1 MKKYLL
7 CVAILAS
14 GLTAR
19 AQEAVYVCQGTN
31 YTEFAI
37 SSVGDITFSA
47 DGSTVTIGENGTF
60 KTAEVDSITFA
71 LPSFAGVEKPG
82 EKEILIAYNGSSAT
96 VTMGSAVKEVK
107 STINGANVTL
117 SSSTDDTE
125 YTYKVSGT
133 TSDGSL
139 LIKGDYKLTLDLN
152 GCDITSTT
160 GAALNVDCGK
170 RIAII
175 LEDGT
180 TNTFVDCAGGSQKAC
195 FVVDGHVEFEGG
207 GTLNITGNTNHAMKI
222 GEYLEFKKTTGTI
235 NILKAVS
242 DGIHCGKGKVNN
254 TNNYFEMKGGALTVK
269 NVGSDCVD
277 SDDYG
282 VIKIKGGTLDLTVP
296 MDGKGLKCDS
306 TFTMTDG
313 IISFTCAEDLGNGI
327 RTNYQG
333 FFNGGTI
340 QGIVSGNGAK
350 GINGNKSGSGDPVQN
365 GGFLYF
371 NGTNV
376 TLTVSGGNYVEGAET
391 TKCHGIRAEQIF
403 TQTDG
408 VINITVTNTDAK
420 GVSATMQNLK
430 GGTLNVISSSGVN
443 AVSAGGDF

>member
-1 MKKYLL
+1 MMKKYLF

-19 AQEAVYVCQGTN
+19 AQETVYVCQGQT
-31 YTEFAI
+31 YQAI
-37 SSVGDITFSA
+37 AVTSVGDITFSA
-47 DGSTVTIGENGTF
+47 DGSVVNIGTNGSF
-60 KTAEVDSITFA
+60 KTADVDSITFA
-71 LPSFAGVEKPG
+71 LPTFATKAG
-82 EKEILIAYNGSSAT
+82 EKEILVAYSCSNAT
-96 VTMGSAVKEVK
+96 VTMGSAVKAVK
-107 STINGANVTL
+107 STVSGANVTL

-125 YTYKVSGT
+125 YTYKVFGNT
-133 TSDGSL
+133 DDGSL
-139 LIKGDYKLTLDLN
+139 LIKGDYKLTLNLS
-152 GCDITSTT
+152 GCSITSTT

-175 LEDGT
+175 IEDGT
-180 TNTFVDCAGGSQKAC
+180 TNTFVDSSNGSQKGC

-222 GEYLEFKKTTGTI
+222 GEYLEFKKTTGAI

-254 TNNYFEMKGGALTVK
+254 ANNYFEMKGGVLTVK

-296 MDGKGLKCDS
+296 KDGKGLKCDS

-313 IISFTCAEDLGNGI
+313 TINFTCAEDLANGI
-327 RTNYQG
+327 KTNYNG

-340 QGIVSGNGAK
+340 TGTVSGNGAK
-350 GINGNKSGSGDPVQN
+350 GINGNKSGSGDPVQ
-365 GGFLYF
+365 GGGCLYF

-376 TLTVSGGNYVEGAET
+376 TLTVSGGNYEEGAET

>member
-1 MKKYLL
+1 MMKKCLL
-7 CVAILAS
+7 FAFILAA
-14 GLTAR
+14 GLTAN
-19 AQEAVYVCQGTN
+19 AQETVYVCQGTN
-31 YTEFAI
+31 YTEIAI

-60 KTAEVDSITFA
+60 KTAEVDSIVFTEP
-71 LPSFAGVEKPG
+71 LGKNEVR
-82 EKEILIAYNGSSAT
+82 ILYKGDIAT
-96 VTMGSAVKEVK
+96 VAMGSAVKGVK

-139 LIKGDYKLTLDLN
+139 LIKGDYKLTLELN

-170 RIAII
+170 RIAVI
-175 LEDGT
+175 LKDGT

-195 FVVDGHVEFEGG
+195 FVVDGHAEFEGG

-222 GEYLEFKKTTGTI
+222 GEYLEFKKTTGAI

-254 TNNYFEMKGGALTVK
+254 ENNYFEMKGGALTVK

-282 VIKIKGGTLDLTVP
+282 VIRIKGGTLDLTVP
-296 MDGKGLKCDS
+296 KDGKGLKCDS
-306 TFTMTDG
+306 TFTMIDG
-313 IISFTCAEDLGNGI
+313 TINFTCDEDLANGI
-327 RTNYQG
+327 KTNYNG
-333 FFNGGTI
+333 IFNGGTI
-340 QGIVSGNGAK
+340 SGTVSGNGAK
-350 GINGNKSGSGDPVQN
+350 GINGNKSGTGDPVQ
-365 GGFLYF
+365 GGGNLYF

-376 TLTVSGGNYVEGAET
+376 TLTVSGGNYVEGTET

-403 TQTDG
+403 TQTG
-408 VINITVTNTDAK
+408 GTINITVTNSDAK
-420 GVSATMQNLK
+420 GVSATMKNLK
-430 GGTLNVISSSGVN
+430 GGTLNEISSSN
-443 AVSAGGDF
+443 